1 LKVELLCHRAGF
13 NVQDVAGDKPAD
25 QHSQGGQVL
34 LYRGCREFPLQLLHE
49 GGDVKGLHVGELA
62 ASH

>member
-1 LKVELLCHRAGF
+1 MTSQPTSIRRAARYCFTVGAE
-13 NVQDVAGDKPAD
+13 N
-25 QHSQGGQVL
+25 S
-34 LYRGCREFPLQLLHE
+34 PLQLLHE